1 MQPVTI
7 EVDAS
12 QVICAVEPRVV
23 GINVDYLVDHDAN
36 RVAGA
41 RPLRAALRE
50 MGVRSLRYPGGDKSD
65 NYLWSTPPFD
75 RPRPALA
82 CVPRQGRELGRFSEE
97 QGWSN
102 HPLDFDEFMKLCRS
116 LKAEPTL
123 VVCYDALH
131 APDCH
136 VTKRQL
142 IETAA
147 AWVQYA
153 NVRRG
158 YGVRYWEIG
167 NEGYIDTTV
176 SPVDYARDLVE
187 FARAMKAADPA
198 IWIGANGPAKADGTG
213 RHKATAD
220 KPWWQEVFG
229 KAAEHIDFVPV
240 HAYSCWKWGSYET
253 YRDHGP
259 GYPEADRDAR
269 DVIEAARWWG
279 PPGFADRLR
288 VTVTEWNAAD
298 WSEGGWPK
306 TNDLGHALVVF
317 DLLGTLLTNDR
328 VDNSQLWNTRWTS
341 HDADRP
347 SLWDA
352 VDDYNHLQPTGRA
365 LAIWSRFLGE
375 RMVTVSEPRRTRT
388 FASTSPGGR
397 LSVFIIS
404 KEAESREATI
414 RLMKRRGAVTA
425 RRWLWSGT
433 GPDDIRPVWSGPKR
447 APVEGRAITVP
458 LPADSLTVVEV
469 RPAR

>member
-1 MQPVTI
+1 MEHVTI

-12 QVICAVEPRVV
+12 RVVCRVEPRVI

-36 RVAGA
+36 RIAGA
-41 RPLRAALRE
+41 RPLRVALRE
-50 MGVRSLRYPGGDKSD
+50 MGVHSLRYPGGDKSD
-65 NYLWSTPPFD
+65 NFLWSTPPFD

-82 CVPRQGRELGRFSEE
+82 CVPRSGREVGRFSEE
-97 QGWSN
+97 KGWSN
-102 HPLDFDEFMKLCRS
+102 HPLGFDEFMKLCRA
-116 LKAEPTL
+116 LRAEPTL

-131 APDCH
+131 APDRRI
-136 VTKRQL
+136 TKAEL

-147 AWVQYA
+147 AWVHYA
-153 NVRRG
+153 NVRKR

-176 SPVDYARDLVE
+176 SPADYARDLIE
-187 FARAMKAADPA
+187 FSRAMKAADPT
-198 IWIGANGPAKADGTG
+198 IWVGANGPAKAEGTG
-213 RHKATAD
+213 RHQPTAD
-220 KPWWQEVFG
+220 VPWWREVFTT
-229 KAAEHIDFVPV
+229 AAEHIDFVPV
-240 HAYSCWKWGSYET
+240 HAYSCWKWGSYEA

-269 DVIEAARWWG
+269 DVLEAARKWG

-306 TNDLGHALVVF
+306 VNDLGHALVVF

-328 VDNSQLWNTRWTS
+328 VDNSQLWNTRWTTHAS
-341 HDADRP
+341 DAP

-352 VDDYNHLQPTGRA
+352 VDDYNNLQPTGRA
-365 LAIWSRFLGE
+365 LAIWSRFVGHQ
-375 RMVTVSEPRRTRT
+375 MVTVSEPRRTRT
-388 FASTSPGGR
+388 FASLGPGGR

-404 KEAESREATI
+404 KEKEPREATI
-414 RLMKRRGAVTA
+414 RVMRRRGPLSA

-433 GPDDIRPVWSGPKR
+433 GPDDIRPIWAAAGRPKM
-447 APVEGRAITVP
+447 EGSAIRVP